1 MNSRFESL
9 NFRGSNGDV
18 QQLPRVRFRLG
29 QNLSLS
35 EGTSRP
41 YLGVYEEAI
50 THQKLPTPFPRCSIF
65 AGLWRRLPEK
75 SGFPVGIQGGSPSFE
90 QRIDSHVVFTDPR
103 SALNTISPGEG

>member
-29 QNLSLS
+29 QNLSIS

-50 THQKLPTPFPRCSIF
+50 MHQKLPTPASIPKVLDF
-65 AGLWRRLPEK
+65 RRFMASTTGKERV
-75 SGFPVGIQGGSPSFE
+75 SCW
-90 QRIDSHVVFTDPR
+90 DSRRKPKFRAADR
-103 SALNTISPGEG
+103 Q